1 MIYAINH
8 SFKESVIVPLVA
20 IANNIIFLCN
30 NYDEDKKVCCAD
42 GTLCDVENY
51 EVKSIFDLEDDVM
64 KIYGMDTWSFL
75 KRWHLVDPNMDSLS
89 FVKLKLKKR

>member
-8 SFKESVIVPLVA
+8 SFKEAVIVHLVA

-30 NYDEDKKVCCAD
+30 NYDEYKQLRCAD
-42 GTLCDVENY
+42 GTLCDVENC

-89 FVKLKLKKR
+89 FVKINLKKR